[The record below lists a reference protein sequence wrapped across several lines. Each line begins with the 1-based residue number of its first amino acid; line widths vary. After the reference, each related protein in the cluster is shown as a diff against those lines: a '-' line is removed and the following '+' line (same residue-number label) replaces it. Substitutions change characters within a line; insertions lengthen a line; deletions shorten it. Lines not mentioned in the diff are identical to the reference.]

1 VIKQSPREAV
11 DQDRVAARNIGDGCD
26 CFLTE
31 CPLCFARRQ
40 LMANEIHHFV
50 AAELL
55 KTKARCEH
63 ALREPEA

>member
-1 VIKQSPREAV
+1 VIKQSTREAV
-11 DQDRVAARNIGDGCD
+11 DQDRIAARNIGDGSD

-31 CPLCFARRQ
+31 CPLCFTRQ

-55 KTKARCEH
+55 KTKARCEQ
-63 ALREPEA
+63 ALSEPEA